1 VDDGGGPVLREEKQ
15 QQQQQQQQQP
25 PPSKKAKV
33 AAVEGGL
40 DPEGGGESDT
50 FSFTFEC
57 TTAFR
62 TFSSVISELLQRAE
76 FQVIRDK
83 KDANKGT
90 IKVESINSK
99 QVCLV
104 IAQLGCNMKAHGGG
118 DPRFY
123 VSTNDL
129 IQCLRSIPHHYQ
141 VNVSMT
147 SSNTVD
153 MFASDPIS
161 TSHEMGYKLNT
172 LLNDDPMPG
181 RMNTLEYDYTL
192 ELDTSTLRRFV
203 RTTKDLHGEDVC
215 FRIEQQKHRSGR
227 CAGEQAQGKTTQK
240 QQHIVLTIEAEGT
253 SVQLKET
260 FHSIVSEREDG
271 TNVIVCTDDQEEDQE
286 FSPNALR
293 SGGTDDTCG
302 RKAEEF
308 DLKYED
314 TFQASYI
321 AQFLKHLDKNCV
333 TVRMSTGK
341 PLLLTYNLA
350 SHSDSFV
357 TLVLAPKHMG

>member
-1 VDDGGGPVLREEKQ
+1 MAGDGCGPV
-15 QQQQQQQQQP
+15 QQQQQQP
-25 PPSKKAKV
+25 PSKKARV
-33 AAVEGGL
+33 AVEPDDAG
-40 DPEGGGESDT
+40 ESESDT

-83 KDANKGT
+83 QDAGKGT

-141 VNVSMT
+141 VNVSMAE
-147 SSNTVD
+147 SSKVD

-161 TSHEMGYKLNT
+161 KTHEMCFKLNT

-215 FRIEQQKHRSGR
+215 FRIEQQKQGSGR
-227 CAGEQAQGKTTQK
+227 GKGRGKAGECAGDQSTQK

-260 FHSIVSEREDG
+260 FHSIVSERDG
-271 TNVIVCTDDQEEDQE
+271 TNVIVCSTDEQEEE

-293 SGGTDDTCG
+293 PGGSGGSG
-302 RKAEEF
+302 RKEDEF
-308 DLKYED
+308 ELMYED

-341 PLLLTYNLA
+341 PLLLTYSLA